1 MMSMVRMRIVMMIET
16 MVDHFSLVVHDNTI
30 DGGDGTTLLKRQM
43 RHVKVGKNRG
53 DDDENENDDD

>member
-1 MMSMVRMRIVMMIET
+1 MMIEI
-16 MVDHFSLVVHDNTI
+16 MVVHFSLVVHDNTI